1 MIILRIIA
9 RHFMNSKTEMTVPEF
24 LDKLFLGKCMIL
36 YHDEKW
42 FTFSAV
48 LSF

>member
-1 MIILRIIA
+1 
-9 RHFMNSKTEMTVPEF
+9 MNSKTEMTVPEF
-24 LDKLFLGKCMIL
+24 LDKLFLGRCMIL